1 MAKEPKM
8 KIGIGADT
16 GDFEKGSKKV
26 KDALKQLGVDAN
38 SAAGQMIA
46 SFGKASVVMA
56 GVVGAIK
63 VVAKA
68 LNDLKDQNQVLADT
82 WGRTCEGMS
91 AAFDTFKTSIV
102 SLDFSNFF
110 SNMGEAISLAHDLY
124 DAVDAMGEIGTAYNI
139 ALAQQLDKIDAL
151 KLKMKDTSLSDQE
164 RVAAGR
170 ELLKI
175 YQQLEKN
182 PTRGLARV
190 SDTTIDYYMQKMGV
204 NMENRTD
211 AQLAAMR
218 KKYLEFFKW
227 LGTEQGESVLSQVQT
242 IIQSGGWD
250 SYWGKTALDNA
261 RKLGMEEKL
270 RLAYAYST
278 KMSDEEREK
287 LEKAVVAYYQQENKY
302 SQETFKIR
310 QQIQQIENEGAAAA
324 AKTAE
329 SAAKEAAKEA
339 VEHQKSVDALAA
351 EADQM
356 LRVMADREILNVT
369 MPKVEL
375 PALNN
380 KIELPVGLTIPPVEV
395 NTFKSMLQTEFAGM
409 TVEVGLELDSEKLNA
424 IAQQAAEGIKSA
436 LTNVI
441 VSLSESIGQL
451 IGDLATG
458 KDGWGDFTN
467 SAISAFGDMAIAIG
481 KIAIEAGTSCLAIKA
496 ALNSLSPAGAYLAI
510 AAGAALVALGSAVKA
525 GMANVANGNYSS
537 SMGSYSSTSS
547 SMVSDYEGREVT
559 VNVTGTL
566 QADGDQLVAVINNS
580 NKKSYYTT

>member
-310 QQIQQIENEGAAAA
+310 QQIQQIINEGAAAT
-324 AKTAE
+324 AKAAE

-339 VEHQKSVDALAA
+339 AERQKSADALAA

-356 LRVMADREILNVT
+356 IRVMADREILNVT